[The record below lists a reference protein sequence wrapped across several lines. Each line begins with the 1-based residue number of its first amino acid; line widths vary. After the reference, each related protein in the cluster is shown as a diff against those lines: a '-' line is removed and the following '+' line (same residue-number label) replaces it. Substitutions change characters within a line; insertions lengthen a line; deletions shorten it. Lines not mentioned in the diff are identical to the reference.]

1 MVRSRLAES
10 GSGASARI
18 PAWTCAWS
26 AGRPCVRC
34 ANGRS
39 VLSATCVGPARLT
52 NGIGIGMH
60 HQGALVVTV
69 HASFIDTDMAAL
81 VDARPQAARSRSP
94 SRPSTASRPARSR
107 YSPTS
112 GPGSSRRRCHAITS

>member
-1 MVRSRLAES
+1 
-10 GSGASARI
+10 
-18 PAWTCAWS
+18 
-26 AGRPCVRC
+26 
-34 ANGRS
+34 
-39 VLSATCVGPARLT
+39 LT

-112 GPGSSRRRCHAITS
+112 GPGSSRASLLRDHELIYPPVQFWDTALKGTQ